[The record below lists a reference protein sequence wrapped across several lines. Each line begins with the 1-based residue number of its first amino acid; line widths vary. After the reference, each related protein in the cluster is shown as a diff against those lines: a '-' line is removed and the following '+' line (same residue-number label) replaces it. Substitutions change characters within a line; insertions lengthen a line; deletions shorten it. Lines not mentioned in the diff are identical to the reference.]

1 MKKRIALFF
10 VLILLPLTAGAAS
23 FNPYRISQSSRP
35 SIPSFPAYMGKYA
48 TAGKVTTE
56 DYLIY
61 EK

>member
-35 SIPSFPAYMGKYA
+35 F
-48 TAGKVTTE
+48 TT
-56 DYLIY
+56 LKIL
-61 EK
+61 